1 MTMSNRS
8 NTMASV
14 LWRTGLLLALCLGLS
29 MPASAIPA
37 FARKYGL
44 RCTSCHESWPVLNDF
59 GRNFRDN
66 GYQLR
71 LGKDD
76 VVTANPG
83 YWPVAVHITPHYE
96 YTSLTNQTTDQ
107 GKKTLKSGG
116 IADASM
122 DLLTAGTL
130 TKNISFLVVPTG
142 FASDGAVSLESY
154 WASFSRVLGTDWL
167 NIRVGKHEVDLP

>member
-1 MTMSNRS
+1 MSKRLLS
-8 NTMASV
+8 LV
-14 LWRTGLLLALCLGLS
+14 LRIGLCAGLSLALAAPS
-29 MPASAIPA
+29 SAIPA

-44 RCTSCHESWPVLNDF
+44 RCTACHESWPVLNDF

-122 DLLTAGTL
+122 DLLTAGPCAQGS
-130 TKNISFLVVPTG
+130 SFLLVPTG
-142 FASDGAVSLESY
+142 V
-154 WASFSRVLGTDWL
+154 V
-167 NIRVGKHEVDLP
+167 